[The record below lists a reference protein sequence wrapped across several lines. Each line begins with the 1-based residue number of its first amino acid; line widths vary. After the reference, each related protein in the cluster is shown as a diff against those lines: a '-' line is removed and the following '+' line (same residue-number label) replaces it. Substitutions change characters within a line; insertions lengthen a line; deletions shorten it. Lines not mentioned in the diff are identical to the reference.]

1 MVDAS
6 YQPIYNVYLQE
17 LTTEHSIKQASSD
30 SSGAF
35 PKRNPNRRASYCTI
49 NSKYP
54 ARV

>member
-35 PKRNPNRRASYCTI
+35 PKRNPNRRAAYCTI